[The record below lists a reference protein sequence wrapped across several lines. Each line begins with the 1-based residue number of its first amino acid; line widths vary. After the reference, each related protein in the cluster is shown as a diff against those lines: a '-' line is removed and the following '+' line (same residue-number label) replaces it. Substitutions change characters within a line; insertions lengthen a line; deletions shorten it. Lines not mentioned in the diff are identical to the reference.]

1 MATLCVFYGGYM
13 VSDQIKE
20 LISKK
25 VSELGYDYLDVSFKK
40 ENGTLILRITV
51 DKDDAISLEDIV
63 KVNEVISPIIDEAD
77 LIKDKYMLD
86 VTSLGA
92 EKPIKLDKL
101 EKYVDKYINIHLL
114 NPYKGENYLEGTLL
128 EVSEKEIVIEL
139 KDKARKFKVSIN
151 RDNIDKARLAIKF

>member
-1 MATLCVFYGGYM
+1 M

-128 EVSEKEIVIEL
+128 EVSEKVIVIEL

>member
-1 MATLCVFYGGYM
+1 M

-101 EKYVDKYINIHLL
+101 EKNVDKYINIHLL

>member
-101 EKYVDKYINIHLL
+101 EKYVSKYINIHLL

-128 EVSEKEIVIEL
+128 EVNEKEIVIEL

>member
-25 VSELGYDYLDVSFKK
+25 ISELGYDYLDVSFKK

>member
-1 MATLCVFYGGYM
+1 MI
-13 VSDQIKE
+13 SDQIKE
-20 LISKK
+20 LISKQ

>member
-1 MATLCVFYGGYM
+1 M

>member
-1 MATLCVFYGGYM
+1 M

-40 ENGTLILRITV
+40 ENGTFILRITV

-101 EKYVDKYINIHLL
+101 EKHVDKYINIHLL